1 MKIKFKI
8 KSYYQPTPA
17 KLRKIGDALLGA
29 SQFLTGYSIVMDEKY
44 LAFTCIAIGTVGKF
58 MTNFFVEEEEEP
70 QDKGFT

>member
-44 LAFTCIAIGTVGKF
+44 LAFTCIAIGTIGKF
-58 MTNFFVEEEEEP
+58 MTNFFVEEVEP
-70 QDKGFT
+70 QYKGFI

>member
-17 KLRKIGDALLGA
+17 KMRKIGDALLGA

-44 LAFTCIAIGTVGKF
+44 LAFTCIAIGTIGKF
-58 MTNFFVEEEEEP
+58 MTNFFVEEVEP
-70 QDKGFT
+70 QDKGYS

>member
-17 KLRKIGDALLGA
+17 KMRKIGDALLGA

-44 LAFTCIAIGTVGKF
+44 LAFTCIAIGTIGKF
-58 MTNFFVEEEEEP
+58 MTNFFVEEEEI

>member
-1 MKIKFKI
+1 MKIKFKL

-17 KLRKIGDALLGA
+17 KMRKIGDALLGA

-44 LAFTCIAIGTVGKF
+44 LAFTCIAIGTIGKF
-58 MTNFFVEEEEEP
+58 MTNFFVEEEEV

>member
-44 LAFTCIAIGTVGKF
+44 LAFTCIAIGTIGKF
-58 MTNFFVEEEEEP
+58 MTNFFVEEVEL

>member
-44 LAFTCIAIGTVGKF
+44 LAFTCIAIGTIGKF
-58 MTNFFVEEEEEP
+58 MTNFFVEEVEP